1 MLAEPMPKILV
12 TGSQGTL
19 GAPLLR
25 ELRRRGHETW
35 GCDLQHQADEQVLRA
50 DIRSYRQFEQLL
62 ERTGPLDFEWM
73 RSVYGAA
80 LEAAPA

>member
-1 MLAEPMPKILV
+1 MPKILV